1 MAVRG
6 QAWRELPAHRHR
18 LLKLHKEL
26 WVLGKVRKGKLGLG
40 SVNRRVEL
48 QGTQSYVA
56 FRRCHNGNA
65 PLSDEAYSPRLRIMA
80 QTINSKKSF
89 PTHKKVKS

>member
-1 MAVRG
+1 MPGSPSR
-6 QAWRELPAHRHR
+6 RHWLT

-48 QGTQSYVA
+48 QGTELCGFSALLVM
-56 FRRCHNGNA
+56 R
-65 PLSDEAYSPRLRIMA
+65 LSEQRGLLSRSDSCPKL
-80 QTINSKKSF
+80 
-89 PTHKKVKS
+89 

>member
-6 QAWRELPAHRHR
+6 QARNSQPPVANTP
-18 LLKLHKEL
+18 LKLHKEL

-56 FRRCHNGNA
+56 FRR
-65 PLSDEAYSPRLRIMA
+65 
-80 QTINSKKSF
+80 
-89 PTHKKVKS
+89 